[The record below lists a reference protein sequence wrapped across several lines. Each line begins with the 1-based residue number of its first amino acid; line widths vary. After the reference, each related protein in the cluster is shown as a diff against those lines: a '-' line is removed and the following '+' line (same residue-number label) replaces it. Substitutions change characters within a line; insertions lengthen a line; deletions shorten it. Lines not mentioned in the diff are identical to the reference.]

1 MDVTKC
7 HTKSGVGI
15 GRKLLELWSNKQL
28 TEVTRAE
35 IVSMY
40 KQMEI
45 DWTELKALAITRKT
59 NYNSNSY

>member
-1 MDVTKC
+1 VKVTLLMDVTKC

-15 GRKLLELWSNKQL
+15 DRKLLELWSNKQL

-40 KQMEI
+40 RVEG
-45 DWTELKALAITRKT
+45 TG
-59 NYNSNSY
+59 NYPQNQLQFK